1 MTRRTAPSTNTRT
14 RHWHTFVVCVL
25 IVAGLMLTA
34 SITWINVRSSYQLWE
49 QGAVARADQL
59 SESLRYRVWRNR
71 EPLIAISTLY
81 SGSDDVTQ
89 PELEMAYQQ
98 IMSATDLDVDNL
110 LAFVSDQNFDVQ
122 QVAGSLPELP
132 MVIGKQLD
140 SRLHEAVLAARDN
153 PGRVLFGAF
162 VRPGN
167 TSYLSIVITSQ
178 NAGQSGTLLY
188 LLNFSQLLDIVI
200 DSTIEPDITFNLY
213 YPLDSEINH
222 ASLPPLGSA
231 AEAHY
236 IRNVDMGLHSWQL
249 DWAFDADSGTGIDQ
263 RLSYTL
269 AVGGTLTTLL
279 AGFILMNL
287 LHQDR
292 IVRQQIDRKSR
303 ELEDAQAMLIKREK
317 MAALGKMVAGISHEL
332 NTPIGNSLLAATL
345 LRSRS
350 KELDSILTDQRSD
363 LTEHDRD
370 DAIETFVS
378 VATESTYLIE
388 KNIQRATELIR
399 SLKHVSVDQSSE
411 RRRQFNLAE
420 TLQELAQTLSP
431 GLRAEKL
438 RLTLDVPVDIHMDS
452 YPGALY
458 QLISNLVTNAMT
470 HAYPECAVGAD
481 TDYRG
486 ELLLQVE
493 HVDKDRILL
502 RFSDDG
508 AGIDPSAR
516 NHIFEPFFTTSM
528 GSGGSGLGLHI
539 VATLVS
545 DVLGGNIELKNAERG
560 TQFLIILPLTAP

>member
-1 MTRRTAPSTNTRT
+1 MTRRTAPSTHART
-14 RHWHTFVVCVL
+14 KRWHTFIVSVL
-25 IVAGLMLTA
+25 IVTGLILTA
-34 SITWINVRSSYQLWE
+34 IITWINVRSSYQLWE
-49 QGAVARADQL
+49 QGAMARADQL

-89 PELEMAYQQ
+89 AELEMAYQQ
-98 IMSATDLDVDNL
+98 IMSVTSLDVDHL
-110 LAFVSDQNFDVQ
+110 LAFVSDQNFEVQ
-122 QVAGSLPELP
+122 QVAGSLTELP
-132 MVIGKQLD
+132 TVVGEQLD
-140 SRLHEAVLAARDN
+140 SRLHDAIRAAREN
-153 PGRVLFGAF
+153 PGSVLFGAL
-162 VRPGN
+162 VRPQN
-167 TSYLSIVITSQ
+167 TSYLPVVISAH
-178 NAGQSGTLLY
+178 NAEQSGTLLY
-188 LLNFSQLLDIVI
+188 LLNFSRLLDIV
-200 DSTIEPDITFNLY
+200 TAGAIESDITFSLY
-213 YPLDSEINH
+213 YPLDSTINH
-222 ASLPPLGSA
+222 ASLPPLASE

-236 IRNVDMGLHSWQL
+236 IRNIDMGLHSWQL
-249 DWAFDADSGTGIDQ
+249 DWSFDADSGGGIDQ

-269 AVGGTLTTLL
+269 ALGGTLITLL
-279 AGFILMNL
+279 ASFILMSL

-303 ELEDAQAMLIKREK
+303 ELEDTQAMLIKREK

-332 NTPIGNSLLAATL
+332 NTPIGNTLLAATL

-350 KELDSILTDQRSD
+350 KDLVNE
-363 LTEHDRD
+363 LTERN

-411 RRRQFNLAE
+411 RRRQFNLAD

-438 RLTLDVPVDIHMDS
+438 RLTLDVPVDIYMDS

-458 QLISNLVTNAMT
+458 QIISNLVTNAMA
-470 HAYPECAVGAD
+470 HAYPENAVD
-481 TDYRG
+481 PNTDYRG

-493 HVDKDRILL
+493 YVNKDLISL

-508 AGIDPSAR
+508 AGIDPAAR
-516 NHIFEPFFTTSM
+516 DHIFEPFFTTSM

-545 DVLGGNIELKNAERG
+545 DVLGGSITLENTRHG
-560 TQFLIILPLTAP
+560 THFLIILPLTAP